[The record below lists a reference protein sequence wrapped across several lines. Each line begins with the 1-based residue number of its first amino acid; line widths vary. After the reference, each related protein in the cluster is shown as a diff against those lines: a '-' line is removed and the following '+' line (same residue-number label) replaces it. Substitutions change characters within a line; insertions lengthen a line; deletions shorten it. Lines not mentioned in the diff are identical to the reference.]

1 MLKQRPKFHP
11 VHDDYYAVV
20 IEDGTWLE
28 YASTDQFWELFEW
41 ANEAEIDLEALESDY
56 NKQTETLNGIC
67 QHNLKLMQE
76 LQYYKDREGFCEDC
90 YAEHISNIKVGT
102 DEEAK

>member
-1 MLKQRPKFHP
+1 MKKIPKLK
-11 VHDDYYAVV
+11 
-20 IEDGTWLE
+20 DGE
-28 YASTDQFWELFEW
+28 YDLDEICKNQSDLLDW

-56 NKQTETLNGIC
+56 KKQTETLNGIC

-76 LQYYKDREGFCEDC
+76 LQYYKDRDGFCEDC

>member
-41 ANEAEIDLEALESDY
+41 ANEAEKLLKDKDRQISDAY
-56 NKQTETLNGIC
+56 NK
-67 QHNLKLMQE
+67 
-76 LQYYKDREGFCEDC
+76 GFEQGR
-90 YAEHISNIKVGT
+90 YNPEF
-102 DEEAK
+102 E